1 MWRAIQSVVAK
12 FPSRMCRLSRVSA
25 MSKIQLACVVALAI
39 PVLSACAGSGGGDLG
54 GIAGGASAVV
64 GDENGGKIPNAL
76 GSRTE
81 QTAAY
86 QTVNTHCEKF
96 GKKGIITKM
105 DYDSGSVTFEC
116 RLLKGK
122 TTS

>member
-1 MWRAIQSVVAK
+1 
-12 FPSRMCRLSRVSA
+12 
-25 MSKIQLACVVALAI
+25 MSKTRVVFTAVLTAAL
-39 PVLSACAGSGGGDLG
+39 LSGCAGSGGDLG
-54 GIAGGASAVV
+54 LGSGSQVM

-76 GSRTE
+76 GSQAE

-86 QTVNTHCEKF
+86 QQVTTHCEKF

-105 DYDSGSVTFEC
+105 DYDTGSVTFEC

-122 TTS
+122 STS

>member
-1 MWRAIQSVVAK
+1 MPKVPFAFAVLFA
-12 FPSRMCRLSRVSA
+12 F
-25 MSKIQLACVVALAI
+25 ALL
-39 PVLSACAGSGGGDLG
+39 PGCAGSGGDLG
-54 GIAGGASAVV
+54 NASASAVV

-105 DYDSGSVTFEC
+105 DYDTGSVTFEC

-122 TTS
+122 STT

>member
-1 MWRAIQSVVAK
+1 MPKVPFAFAAVFA
-12 FPSRMCRLSRVSA
+12 FALLSG
-25 MSKIQLACVVALAI
+25 
-39 PVLSACAGSGGGDLG
+39 CAGSGPGGDLG
-54 GIAGGASAVV
+54 SASASAVV

>member
-1 MWRAIQSVVAK
+1 MPKVPSVFAAV
-12 FPSRMCRLSRVSA
+12 F
-25 MSKIQLACVVALAI
+25 ALAL
-39 PVLSACAGSGGGDLG
+39 LSGCAGSGGDLG
-54 GIAGGASAVV
+54 SGASASAVV

-86 QTVNTHCEKF
+86 QTVSTHCEKF

-105 DYDSGSVTFEC
+105 DYDKNTITFEC
-116 RLLKGK
+116 VHIGAGANQITPLATDVR
-122 TTS
+122 TTLDCFGWTRWRS

>member
-1 MWRAIQSVVAK
+1 
-12 FPSRMCRLSRVSA
+12 
-25 MSKIQLACVVALAI
+25 MSKAPFAFIVVFASAL
-39 PVLSACAGSGGGDLG
+39 LSGCAGSGGDLG
-54 GIAGGASAVV
+54 GSANASAVT

-76 GSRTE
+76 GSRAE

-105 DYDSGSVTFEC
+105 DYDTGLVTFEC
-116 RLLKGK
+116 RLLKGR
-122 TTS
+122 TTG

>member
-1 MWRAIQSVVAK
+1 MEPGGATFVASPVVRV
-12 FPSRMCRLSRVSA
+12 SIGRVSA
-25 MSKIQLACVVALAI
+25 MSRIRVVSAAVLTAAL
-39 PVLSACAGSGGGDLG
+39 LSGCAGSSGDLG
-54 GIAGGASAVV
+54 SSASASAVV

-76 GSRTE
+76 GSRSE

-116 RLLKGK
+116 RLLKGRS
-122 TTS
+122 TS

>member
-1 MWRAIQSVVAK
+1 
-12 FPSRMCRLSRVSA
+12 
-25 MSKIQLACVVALAI
+25 MSKIQFAFVVALAV
-39 PVLSACAGSGGGDLG
+39 PALSGCAGSGGDLG
-54 GIAGGASAVV
+54 GGSGSQVM

-105 DYDSGSVTFEC
+105 DYDTGLVTFEC
-116 RLLKGK
+116 RLLKGRS
-122 TTS
+122 TS

>member
-1 MWRAIQSVVAK
+1 MPKVPFAFAAIFA
-12 FPSRMCRLSRVSA
+12 FALLSG
-25 MSKIQLACVVALAI
+25 
-39 PVLSACAGSGGGDLG
+39 CAGSGGDLG
-54 GIAGGASAVV
+54 SASASAVA

-86 QTVNTHCEKF
+86 QMVNTHCEKF

-105 DYDSGSVTFEC
+105 DYDTGQVTFEC
-116 RLLKGK
+116 RLLKGRS
-122 TTS
+122 TS

>member
-1 MWRAIQSVVAK
+1 MPKVPFAIAAV
-12 FPSRMCRLSRVSA
+12 F
-25 MSKIQLACVVALAI
+25 ALAL
-39 PVLSACAGSGGGDLG
+39 LSGCAGSGGDLG
-54 GIAGGASAVV
+54 SSASAAAV

-76 GSRTE
+76 GSRAE

-105 DYDSGSVTFEC
+105 DYDTGLVTFEC
-116 RLLKGK
+116 RLLKGR
-122 TTS
+122 TTG

>member
-1 MWRAIQSVVAK
+1 
-12 FPSRMCRLSRVSA
+12 
-25 MSKIQLACVVALAI
+25 MSKVPFAFAAVFAFA
-39 PVLSACAGSGGGDLG
+39 PLSGCAGSGGDL
-54 GIAGGASAVV
+54 GGASASASAVA

-105 DYDSGSVTFEC
+105 DYDSGSMTFEC
-116 RLLKGK
+116 RLLKGRS
-122 TTS
+122 TS